1 MASATGSVIDT
12 SIKQICSTTL
22 SNLLNQFFANTLGK
36 ETDIVKL
43 LMAQIQHESHFNVN
57 AQGPALKPIN
67 SSGARD
73 YINASAVQSV
83 LGKGIGQQSIN
94 VDQGLRAWG
103 VMQSMGW
110 NHVKGGSQKLGKC
123 VIEIARPDLVSRLCV
138 NPGESL
144 SAKFNGQNT
153 VEDQILAGL
162 VILEQKYKL
171 VKQAGNKFTIG
182 QFTYD
187 SRMQATFRGYIGLA
201 SNDKG
206 NGSSAEAYVAAVYY
220 GSSFTS
226 ANGPGGVAVANK
238 DANGAAAGPTI
249 TVASGDNQHPPGC

>member
-1 MASATGSVIDT
+1 MAATGSVIDT
-12 SIKQICSTTL
+12 SIKQICSTTIN
-22 SNLLNQFFANTLGK
+22 NLLQQFFANTLGK
-36 ETDIVKL
+36 ETDVVKL
-43 LMAQIQHESHFNVN
+43 IMAQIQTESHFNVN
-57 AQGPALKPIN
+57 AQGPSLNPVN

-83 LGKGIGQQSIN
+83 IGKGISQQSVNI
-94 VDQGLRAWG
+94 DQGLRAWG

-123 VIEIARPDLVSRLCV
+123 LVEIARPDLVSRLCV

-144 SAKFNGQNT
+144 AAKLNGQST

-162 VILEQKYKL
+162 VVLEQKYKL

-206 NGSSAEAYVAAVYY
+206 NGSSSEAYVSTIYY
-220 GSSFTS
+220 GANFTK

-238 DANGAAAGPTI
+238 SAEGAAAGPAI
-249 TVASGDNQHPPGC
+249 TVASGDNKHPDGC